1 MADIG
6 IASFSAFFKSRARHF
21 RRVNDAVGP
30 SAAPGRLFSPREP
43 ARRTRAVPYA
53 EAKRANMGG
62 RISEEC
68 EEQAFQLDFLAQQV
82 RQRAGFGELDIAMR
96 VAPDL
101 FKQLGDDRL
110 AGGVVNAFGNSDDAT
125 AQLAGT
131 SIFRKA

>member
-1 MADIG
+1 MQSDHQPPRA
-6 IASFSAFFKSRARHF
+6 ASSR
-21 RRVNDAVGP
+21 P
-30 SAAPGRLFSPREP
+30 ESLLAALEQCHMQ
-43 ARRTRAVPYA
+43 